1 MIAKELSHDEKLLP
15 GFVSCKNFLRLTATH
30 LGLLQIQNRIQDMK
44 QDLGLLA
51 LYFPTQPSKNKKKK
65 KGLFTF
71 NAKKLLKH
79 L

>member
-1 MIAKELSHDEKLLP
+1 MLQRP
-15 GFVSCKNFLRLTATH
+15 TATH
-30 LGLLQIQNRIQDMK
+30 LELLQIQNKIQDMK

-51 LYFPTQPSKNKKKK
+51 LYFPTQPSQKKRKK